1 MTGGNRWRMR
11 VALDV
16 GQWMKLAPLQ
26 ADVLEWVLPRHR
38 ILAKTSGTRLPQK
51 PTEGPRSLLGGAVH
65 GDRPWRRFLLDAA
78 KVGMRAKA
86 LP

>member
-1 MTGGNRWRMR
+1 VKMTGGNRWRMR

-38 ILAKTSGTRLPQK
+38 ILAKTSCTRLQ
-51 PTEGPRSLLGGAVH
+51 R
-65 GDRPWRRFLLDAA
+65 
-78 KVGMRAKA
+78 
-86 LP
+86 